1 MKRKFILFL
10 FVITTI
16 SSFAYK
22 EKWDEPIHRREWTKL
37 MLAIYNG
44 ETEKYHK
51 LISQGANVNQKGF
64 HLTALEVAVYMQNTD
79 AVRTLLQT
87 NKIKNLDSS
96 LDLAAGR
103 QNALIVELLLKYG
116 ANPNTALTN
125 GHSVLMT
132 AINFGSL
139 DVVKCFL
146 KHNANVNHT
155 RTTDGMTPL
164 MFAALA
170 GDFQKARLLLYYK
183 ANKKAKDLNGK
194 TALDW
199 VNDSQSHAS
208 EKAKSEL
215 RTLLR

>member
-1 MKRKFILFL
+1 MKRNFILFL
-10 FVITTI
+10 LVITTI

-22 EKWDEPIHRREWTKL
+22 EKWDEPIHRKEWTKL

-44 ETEKYHK
+44 ETDKYHK
-51 LISQGANVNQKGF
+51 IISQGANVNQKGF
-64 HLTALEVAVYMQNTD
+64 HQTALDVAVLRQNID
-79 AVRTLLQT
+79 AVRTLLKT
-87 NKIKNLDSS
+87 NRIKNLDSS

-132 AINFGSL
+132 AIIFGSF

-146 KHNANVNHT
+146 KHNANVNQT

-170 GDFQKARLLLYYK
+170 GDSQKVRLLLYYK
-183 ANKKAKDLNGK
+183 ANKKIKDLNGK
-194 TALDW
+194 TPLEW
-199 VNDSQSHAS
+199 VNDSQSNAS
-208 EKAKSEL
+208 EKSKSEL
-215 RTLLR
+215 RILLR

>member
-22 EKWDEPIHRREWTKL
+22 EKWDEPIHRKEWTKL

-51 LISQGANVNQKGF
+51 LIAQGANVNQKGF
-64 HLTALEVAVYMQNTD
+64 HLTALEVAVYRQNTD

-96 LDLAAGR
+96 LDLAAGK
-103 QNALIVELLLKYG
+103 QNTLIVELLLKYG
-116 ANPNTALTN
+116 ANPNTALIN

-139 DVVKCFL
+139 DVVRCLL
-146 KHNANVNHT
+146 KHSAKVNHS

-170 GDFQKARLLLYYK
+170 GDFQKTKLLLYYN
-183 ANKKAKDLNGK
+183 ANKKTKDLNGK
-194 TALDW
+194 TAFDW
-199 VNDSQSHAS
+199 ANDSQSHES
-208 EKAKSEL
+208 EKTKSEL
-215 RTLLR
+215 ITLLR